1 VHWSVWDDP
10 VAMERT
16 ISQRD
21 GGIWMAMREAYRNR
35 IPRRYQLDSWDLRLR
50 AALAESVEPEQ
61 RILDV
66 GSGAKPTLPPESRP
80 RGVRYVGL
88 DPSREELEK
97 APSGSY
103 DDLIVAPAEQHV
115 PGHDGEFDLAVSFM
129 AFEHIQPLDVALNN
143 IRAYLRPGGR
153 LIAQLAG
160 GRSPFA
166 LTNRLIPFQFTR
178 RVLGRVQNRRPESVF
193 PSRYDR
199 CTYSGLSGMLSQ
211 DWSEAEVVPIHN
223 AYGYVE
229 FSRVLRA
236 LYIGFEEWAQR
247 GDHREIASCY
257 LIKAVA

>member
-1 VHWSVWDDP
+1 
-10 VAMERT
+10 MERAL
-16 ISQRD
+16 SQRD
-21 GGIWMAMREAYRNR
+21 GGIWSAMREAYRNR
-35 IPRRYQLDSWDLRLR
+35 IPRRYQLDSWDVRFR
-50 AALAESVEPEQ
+50 GALATGVEPDQ
-61 RILDV
+61 QILDI
-66 GSGAKPTLPPESRP
+66 GSGAKPTLPPDSRL

-103 DDLIVAPAEQHV
+103 DDTIVAPAEQHV
-115 PGHDGEFDLAVSFM
+115 PGHEGEFDLAVSFM
-129 AFEHIQPLDVALNN
+129 AFEHIQPLDLALEN
-143 IRAYLRPGGR
+143 IRTYLRPGGR

-166 LTNRLIPFQFTR
+166 LANRVIPFRSTR
-178 RVLGRVQNRRPESVF
+178 WVLARAQDRPAESVF

-199 CTYSGLSGMLSQ
+199 CTYSGLSGMLTGR
-211 DWSEAEVVPIHN
+211 WSEAEVVPIHN

-229 FSRVLRA
+229 FSRMLRA
-236 LYIGFEEWAQR
+236 LYIGFEEWAHR